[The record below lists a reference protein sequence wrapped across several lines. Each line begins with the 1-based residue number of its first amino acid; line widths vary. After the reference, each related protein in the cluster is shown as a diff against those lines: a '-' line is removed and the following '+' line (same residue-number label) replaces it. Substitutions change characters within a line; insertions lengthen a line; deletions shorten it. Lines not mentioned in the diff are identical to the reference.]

1 MNLQFQ
7 LRTGKHTGKTI
18 EWLQKNEPYYLAW
31 IKENAPG
38 MIKGANAPA
47 PKPVIRTEV
56 KFRDKPIEA
65 IRPNFDFDKEGPDE
79 LSKPFLNKIQG
90 QE

>member
-1 MNLQFQ
+1 
-7 LRTGKHTGKTI
+7 
-18 EWLQKNEPYYLAW
+18 
-31 IKENAPG
+31 